1 MYTVYRINFPDGKTY
16 IGCTKEYRKRMQA
29 HYRTPANDYAKNQ
42 VEKYGKDAIRS
53 EILAEGIPNHLKES
67 VEARFILAEGDK
79 ATNLVLPSKKIEGV
93 CKRISRLLG
102 VKPLLLRRSPI
113 CYDAIINNQRTGHT
127 MPELIKKEFT

>member
-16 IGCTKEYRKRMQA
+16 VGCTKHYKARMYR
-29 HYRTPANDYAKNQ
+29 HYIDPINNYAKSQ
-42 VEKYGKDAIRS
+42 IEKYGKDAIRS
-53 EILAEGIPNHLKES
+53 EILADGIPSHLKES
-67 VEARFILAEGDK
+67 VEARFIVSEGDR
-79 ATNLVLPSKKIEGV
+79 ATNLVLPRKKKEGA

-102 VKPLLLRRSPI
+102 VKPLLLRKSPI